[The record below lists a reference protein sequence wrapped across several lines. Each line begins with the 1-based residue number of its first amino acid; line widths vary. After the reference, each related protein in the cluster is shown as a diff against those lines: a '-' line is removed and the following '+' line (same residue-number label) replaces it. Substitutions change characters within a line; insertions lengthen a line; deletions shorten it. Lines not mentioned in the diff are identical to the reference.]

1 MECNSLHK
9 VTNPLVVQL
18 SVWLHDRLV
27 IRATASMPVWALH
40 LVCCQLFTLLHKSCA
55 DLKGAISRKRQ
66 VFEKIAQKS
75 ILTFHWLKI
84 RHWNAVC
91 ACAFSYS
98 RVDFNVRVCV

>member
-1 MECNSLHK
+1 MK
-9 VTNPLVVQL
+9 VCSKSTLAGRVYNYH
-18 SVWLHDRLV
+18 S
-27 IRATASMPVWALH
+27 S
-40 LVCCQLFTLLHKSCA
+40 TLLAFLHIDVIIRHQIA
-55 DLKGAISRKRQ
+55 GVKGAISRKRQ

-98 RVDFNVRVCV
+98 RVDFNVRVYV